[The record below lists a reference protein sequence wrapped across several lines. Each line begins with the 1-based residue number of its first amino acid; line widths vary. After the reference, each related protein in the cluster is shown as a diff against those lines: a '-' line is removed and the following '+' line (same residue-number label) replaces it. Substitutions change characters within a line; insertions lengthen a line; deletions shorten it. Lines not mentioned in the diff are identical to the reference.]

1 MVNKTK
7 NPNFS
12 FAISRVFLGD
22 LNAFV
27 KNLMKATGIK
37 DANELVHAVNAGEL
51 ELKPIAKAVAT
62 SILIM
67 VGTVTIAPTSEAFVA
82 KDKFVIIKE
91 TILHATSK
99 VKISYI
105 NENFKSWLL
114 EKVEQPFA
122 GSELCYQKFTKNSP
136 DAPIIAE
143 LGGETKAETTLT
155 EMFSL
160 MEKQPCGENWTL
172 LTNGYANIFYI
183 RDVDVN
189 GVLRAVDVHWD
200 DDGWSVNA
208 YDIGLPSAWRAG
220 RQVFSRNSI
229 TV

>member
-1 MVNKTK
+1 MSKYGHISHGVFEAVINKMGGEDVM
-7 NPNFS
+7 
-12 FAISRVFLGD
+12 RGFLR
-22 LNAFV
+22 
-27 KNLMKATGIK
+27 
-37 DANELVHAVNAGEL
+37 GEYTL
-51 ELKPIAKAVAT
+51 TPIAKAVAVA
-62 SILIM
+62 ILMM
-67 VGTVTIAPTSEAFVA
+67 VGTVTIAPTNKIFVA
-82 KDKFVIIKE
+82 EKNFVINTE
-91 TILHATSK
+91 TNLHPTAK

-189 GVLRAVDVHWD
+189 GVLRTVDVSWYG
-200 DDGWSVNA
+200 DGWNVRASDVDGPGAWNA
-208 YDIGLPSAWRAG
+208 DH
-220 RQVFSRNSI
+220 QVFSRNSI